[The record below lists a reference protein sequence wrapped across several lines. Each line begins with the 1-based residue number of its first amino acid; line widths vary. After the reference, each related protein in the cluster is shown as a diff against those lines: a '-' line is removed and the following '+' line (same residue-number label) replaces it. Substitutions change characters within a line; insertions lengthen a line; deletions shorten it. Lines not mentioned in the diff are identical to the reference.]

1 VPPPDV
7 LHLDLTV
14 QDVGE
19 LGAVH
24 EVVLA
29 IGGVLRSDRS
39 DDPEEPLLVFTDL
52 DGHPFCVF
60 VSDA

>member
-1 VPPPDV
+1 
-7 LHLDLTV
+7 
-14 QDVGE
+14 
-19 LGAVH
+19 VH